1 MKMKR
6 RTESERIKR
15 LDFFRTGTGL
25 AAGTMFMG
33 LGTSGLFG
41 AANAGR
47 SGTAAEIESVTL
59 NNGVTMPILGFGTL
73 YLNGELGERCVA
85 EAISMGY
92 RLIDT
97 AKVYQNE
104 EAVGAGIKKSGIDR
118 KELFVTSKIW
128 VDDYGYESGKKAF
141 QTALDKLDL
150 DYLDLYLLHRP
161 RGDIKGAWQALE
173 ELYEEGKIK
182 VIGVSNFEDHHLE
195 ELMSYAKVTPA
206 VNQIESHAFFHQ
218 NKANK
223 SLKKLGIQME
233 AWSPLAQGRNG
244 HFSNETLAVIGKK
257 YDKNNAQVALR
268 WHYQRGIVAIPR
280 SSNIAHMMENL
291 NSFDFELEESDIKKL
306 EPLDLNITQFPEWE

>member
-1 MKMKR
+1 MKR
-6 RTESERIKR
+6 KTQSEGFKR
-15 LDFFRTGTGL
+15 RDFLKTSTGL
-25 AAGTMFMG
+25 AAGTIFMG
-33 LGTSGLFG
+33 LGSSQLFG
-41 AANAGR
+41 FANTGR
-47 SGTAAEIESVTL
+47 PGTAAEIETVTL
-59 NNGVTMPILGFGTL
+59 NNGVPIPVLGFGTL

-97 AKVYQNE
+97 AKVYENE
-104 EAVGAGIKKSGIDR
+104 EAVGAGIKKSGINR
-118 KELFVTSKIW
+118 EELFVTSKIW

-182 VIGVSNFEDHHLE
+182 VIGVSNFEDNHLE
-195 ELMSYAKVTPA
+195 ELMSYAKIKPA

-218 NKANK
+218 NKANT

-244 HFSNETLAVIGKK
+244 HFSNETLAAIGKK
-257 YDKNNAQVALR
+257 YGKNNAQVALR
-268 WHYQRGIVAIPR
+268 WHYQRGVVAIPR
-280 SSNIAHMMENL
+280 TSNIAHMMENL
-291 NSFDFELEESDIKKL
+291 NIFDFELDESDMKKIY
-306 EPLDLNITQFPEWE
+306 PLDLNITQFPEWE

>member
-1 MKMKR
+1 MKR
-6 RTESERIKR
+6 KSDRIKR
-15 LDFFRTGTGL
+15 REFIHRSTGL
-25 AAGTMFMG
+25 AASTMFMG
-33 LGTSGLFG
+33 LGTYRLF
-41 AANAGR
+41 ASAKAGQ
-47 SGTAAEIESVTL
+47 SGTAAEIETVTL
-59 NNGVTMPILGFGTL
+59 NNGVPIPVLGFGTL

-97 AKVYQNE
+97 AKVYENE
-104 EAVGAGIKKSGIDR
+104 EAVGAGIKKSGINR
-118 KELFVTSKIW
+118 EELFVTSKIW

-182 VIGVSNFEDHHLE
+182 VIGVSNFEDNHLE
-195 ELMSYAKVTPA
+195 ELMSYAKIKPA

-218 NKANK
+218 NKANT

-244 HFSNETLAVIGKK
+244 HFSNETLAAIGKK
-257 YDKNNAQVALR
+257 YGKNNAQVALR
-268 WHYQRGIVAIPR
+268 WHYQRGVVAIPR
-280 SSNIAHMMENL
+280 TSNIAHMMENL
-291 NSFDFELEESDIKKL
+291 NIFDFELDESDMKKIY
-306 EPLDLNITQFPEWE
+306 PLDLNITQFPEWE